1 MREQSRVF
9 GNNLRFYMN
18 RAGMNVEELAEK
30 LGYSEYEIQKV
41 MDARL
46 FLDSEEK
53 EQVAELLGVTVAA
66 LYDVLD
72 DRSYELAGCMECRG
86 KFSTAEYKKE
96 ILDLFDAY
104 CDVQETLLEEGL
116 KSSV

>member
-18 RAGMNVEELAEK
+18 RAGMKVEEFAEK
-30 LGYSEYEIQKV
+30 LEYSVYEVQKL

-46 FLDSEEK
+46 FLERKEK
-53 EQVAELLGVTVAA
+53 EQIAEILGVTVDA
-66 LYDVLD
+66 LYEVLD
-72 DRSYELAGCMECRG
+72 DKSYVQAGCMECRG
-86 KFSTAEYKKE
+86 KFTSAEYKKE
-96 ILDLFDAY
+96 VMDLFDVY

>member
-18 RAGMNVEELAEK
+18 RAGMEVEELAEK
-30 LGYSEYEIQKV
+30 LGYSVYEVQKL

-46 FLDSEEK
+46 FLEREEK
-53 EQVAELLGVTVAA
+53 EQIAEILGVTVDS
-66 LYDVLD
+66 LYEILD
-72 DRSYELAGCMECRG
+72 DKCYEQAGCMECRG
-86 KFSTAEYKKE
+86 KFSTAEHKKE

>member
-9 GNNLRFYMN
+9 GNNLRVWMSE
-18 RAGMNVEELAEK
+18 AGMGIDELAKK
-30 LGYSEYEIQKV
+30 LGYSVYEIQKM

-46 FLDSEEK
+46 FLEREEK
-53 EQVAELLGVTVAA
+53 EQIAEMFGVPVDN
-66 LYDVLD
+66 LYDVLED
-72 DRSYELAGCMECRG
+72 TRYERAGCMECRG
-86 KFSTAEYKKE
+86 RFTSAEYKKE
-96 ILDLFDAY
+96 ILDLFDTY

>member
-18 RAGMNVEELAEK
+18 RAGMKAEELAEK
-30 LGYSEYEIQKV
+30 TGYSVYEIQKV
-41 MDARL
+41 MDGRL
-46 FLDSEEK
+46 FLEGEEK
-53 EQVAELLGVTVAA
+53 EQIAEILDISADT
-66 LYDVLD
+66 LYTALD

-86 KFSTAEYKKE
+86 RFSTAGHKKE

>member
-9 GNNLRFYMN
+9 GNNLQVWMSE
-18 RAGMNVEELAEK
+18 AGMGIDELAEK
-30 LGYSEYEIQKV
+30 LGYSVYEIQKM
-41 MDARL
+41 MDAQL
-46 FLDSEEK
+46 FLEREEK
-53 EQVAELLGVTVAA
+53 EQIGEVFGVSADN

-72 DRSYELAGCMECRG
+72 DARYEQAGCMECRG
-86 KFSTAEYKKE
+86 KFTSLEYKKE

>member
-9 GNNLRFYMN
+9 GSNLRFYMN
-18 RAGMNVEELAEK
+18 KAGMKVEELAGK
-30 LGYSEYEIQKV
+30 LGYSVYEIRKV

-46 FLDSEEK
+46 FLEREEK
-53 EQVAELLGVTVAA
+53 EQIAEALGVTVDT
-66 LYDVLD
+66 LYETLD
-72 DRSYELAGCMECRG
+72 DKSYEQAGCMECRG
-86 KFSTAEYKKE
+86 KFSTTENKKE

>member
-9 GNNLRFYMN
+9 GNNLRYYMN

-30 LGYSEYEIQKV
+30 LGYSVYEIQQV

-46 FLDSEEK
+46 FLESEEK
-53 EQVAELLGVTVAA
+53 EQMAELLGVTVDA
-66 LYDVLD
+66 LYNVLD
-72 DRSYELAGCMECRG
+72 DRSYEQAGCMECRG
-86 KFSTAEYKKE
+86 KFSTAEYKRE